1 MRRNVEEIREAV
13 AVPNNRWSRAPKR
26 IRIAS
31 CFAVL
36 AMALMTVTPVSAQS
50 ATVPNRPERPVVD
63 SVDHAAVTT
72 SWADP
77 GDASITGYQ
86 ILRRD
91 RSAVPAES
99 FVVIVDDTGSSA
111 TSFTDDT
118 VQASRSYAY
127 RVKAHNAHGLSR
139 RSRSARVTT
148 PSAPVEPIVED
159 VEVPEPGTSTTP
171 VSDSD
176 DFADSIETTGTVA
189 VDGSVTGHLESAG
202 DNDWFAVTLVAGV
215 DYQIDVEG
223 QPTGSGTLTDPYL
236 RGIHDANGTLIS
248 GSTDDDGGTGRNS
261 RLIYEAATSGVHYLA
276 AGAWGTRTGTYT
288 LSVTD
293 LQQGDD
299 FAASASTTGT
309 VAVGGSVTG
318 DIEVGGDLDWIAV
331 TLVAGS
337 TYQIDLMGEATGDG
351 TLPDPWL
358 RGVYNS
364 YGQKYWDTDDD
375 DGGVGWNSRLVF
387 VAGNTGVQY
396 IEAGAVGSDI
406 GTYTLSVSL
415 TTSQQTCNNGHCS

>member
-1 MRRNVEEIREAV
+1 MV
-13 AVPNNRWSRAPKR
+13 
-26 IRIAS
+26 
-31 CFAVL
+31 
-36 AMALMTVTPVSAQS
+36 LMTVTPVSAQS
-50 ATVPNRPERPVVD
+50 ASVPDRPARPVVD
-63 SVDHAAVTT
+63 SVDHAAVTI

-77 GDASITGYQ
+77 NDASITGYQ

-91 RSAVPAES
+91 RDAVPRES

-127 RVKAHNAHGLSR
+127 RVIARNVHGLSR
-139 RSRSARVTT
+139 RSRGVQVTT
-148 PSAPVEPIVED
+148 PSAPVEPVVET
-159 VEVPEPGTSTTP
+159 VGGTSTTEESTTP
-171 VSDSD
+171 VSHSD
-176 DFADSIETTGTVA
+176 DFADSIETSGTVT
-189 VDGSVTGHLESAG
+189 VDGSATGDLETSG

-223 QPTGSGTLTDPYL
+223 QPTSSGTLNDPYL

-248 GSTDDDGGTGRNS
+248 RTTDDDGGTGRNS
-261 RLIYEAATSGVHYLA
+261 RLVYEAATSGVHYLA

-288 LSVTD
+288 LSVTS

-299 FAASASTTGT
+299 FAADASTTGT

-318 DIEVGGDLDWIAV
+318 DIEVSGDVDWIAV
-331 TLVAGS
+331 TLVGGS

-358 RGVYNS
+358 RGMYNS
-364 YGQKYWDTDDD
+364 YERKYWDTDDD

-387 VAGNTGVQY
+387 VAGSTGVHY

>member
-13 AVPNNRWSRAPKR
+13 AVPNNRWSRASKR

-31 CFAVL
+31 GFAVL

-176 DFADSIETTGTVA
+176 DFADSIET
-189 VDGSVTGHLESAG
+189 
-202 DNDWFAVTLVAGV
+202 
-215 DYQIDVEG
+215 I
-223 QPTGSGTLTDPYL
+223 
-236 RGIHDANGTLIS
+236 
-248 GSTDDDGGTGRNS
+248 
-261 RLIYEAATSGVHYLA
+261 
-276 AGAWGTRTGTYT
+276 
-288 LSVTD
+288 
-293 LQQGDD
+293 
-299 FAASASTTGT
+299 GT

-318 DIEVGGDLDWIAV
+318 DIEVGGDFDWIAV

-337 TYQIDLMGEATGDG
+337 TYRIDLMGEATGDG

-415 TTSQQTCNNGHCS
+415 TTSQQICNNGHCS